1 MDGLPLRVYVA
12 GGSMTIGRMGD
23 PKSAHV
29 NDEKHRWS
37 AQLEN
42 FLRAALPCSVE
53 VKNIAKGGTGV
64 ASLLSSIDTIIR
76 QPEPPHLLILDY
88 ALNDG
93 SNSEKAYSSAT
104 PADEVAAKL
113 TPFEVVVRTLLEAN
127 IAVMHIEPWVPRPL
141 LKDAPGAAVC
151 GGELV
156 SPPGSKPER
165 HAPCS
170 YFSHSLAEWKRDRFY
185 FAVISHYDL
194 PTLVYGLATCGTNGA
209 SHWACSCPRSA
220 EAPPRVVDCV
230 HVKESTH
237 RVYGVLTARYI
248 TSRFASACRR
258 RDDSAKLLPLPAP
271 LAGSSSL
278 ELFCGSAPTNMSP
291 PHASVCFRCLKS
303 ALREAKIV

>member
-42 FLRAALPCSVE
+42 FLRVALPCSVE

-194 PTLVYGLATCGTNGA
+194 PTLVYGLATCGTSGA
-209 SHWACSCPRSA
+209 SHWACS
-220 EAPPRVVDCV
+220 
-230 HVKESTH
+230 
-237 RVYGVLTARYI
+237 
-248 TSRFASACRR
+248 ASIQGKSMPLWRHQ
-258 RDDSAKLLPLPAP
+258 LL
-271 LAGSSSL
+271 S
-278 ELFCGSAPTNMSP
+278 N
-291 PHASVCFRCLKS
+291 
-303 ALREAKIV
+303 